1 MAFLEYINFTC
12 SYRSK
17 AENWIFLKLSNQLFL
32 TSHGTILLKKCT
44 PFNLYQLS
52 KFPEILLSV
61 YNAIYEYP
69 CTYMLAFNIAGV
81 AGVANRQIGRRIS
94 FTGGLCL

>member
-1 MAFLEYINFTC
+1 MKILGAVLE
-12 SYRSK
+12 
-17 AENWIFLKLSNQLFL
+17 
-32 TSHGTILLKKCT
+32 LLAKQHCQC
-44 PFNLYQLS
+44 QLS
-52 KFPEILLSV
+52 KFPEILSSV

-81 AGVANRQIGRRIS
+81 AGVANRQTGRRIS